1 MKTLSHERPSD
12 TELIAKILAGDT
24 NAMEKLMRLHNR
36 MLYRTARAILRDDAE
51 AEDAVQEAYLRAYR
65 ALATFRGESKLSTW
79 LVRITANEALM
90 RCRRNARATLV
101 APIEGD
107 ADAVE
112 PSEISLSSKPE
123 SEAQRSEMRRVLEAR
138 IDALPEAYR
147 AVFVLRALEELTVEE
162 TAHALE
168 IPDATVRTRY
178 FRARRLL
185 RESMAGD
192 IDTSLEGAFAFA
204 GLRCDRIVRE
214 VSAKLTLVDS
224 EFPLLVTDED
234 LANLKLLE
242 PHAALQRE
250 IARAMVISPKAAML
264 AGAVTMNSQVFYT
277 DEACGDRSVV
287 NIVYPQEAGDCDC
300 CVSVLAPLGT
310 ALLGLSSG
318 HSIEW
323 DFPDGT
329 RRRLRVDQVIHR
341 RS

>member
-1 MKTLSHERPSD
+1 MNIPSHERPSD

-24 NAMEKLMRLHNR
+24 KAMEKLMRLHNR
-36 MLYRTARAILRDDAE
+36 MLYRTARAILRNDAE

-90 RCRRNARATLV
+90 RRRRNARATLV

-112 PSEISLSSKPE
+112 PSEIGLSSEPE
-123 SEAQRSEMRRVLEAR
+123 SEAQRSEIRRVLEAR
-138 IDALPEAYR
+138 IDALPETYR

-192 IDTSLEGAFAFA
+192 IDTSLESAFAFA
-204 GLRCDRIVRE
+204 GLRCDQIVVKVFAR
-214 VSAKLTLVDS
+214 VLRASGMRSAIES
-224 EFPLLVTDED
+224 ESSAPSDPD
-234 LANLKLLE
+234 
-242 PHAALQRE
+242 P
-250 IARAMVISPKAAML
+250 L
-264 AGAVTMNSQVFYT
+264 AGRRNLT
-277 DEACGDRSVV
+277 
-287 NIVYPQEAGDCDC
+287 
-300 CVSVLAPLGT
+300 
-310 ALLGLSSG
+310 
-318 HSIEW
+318 SI
-323 DFPDGT
+323 
-329 RRRLRVDQVIHR
+329 
-341 RS
+341 